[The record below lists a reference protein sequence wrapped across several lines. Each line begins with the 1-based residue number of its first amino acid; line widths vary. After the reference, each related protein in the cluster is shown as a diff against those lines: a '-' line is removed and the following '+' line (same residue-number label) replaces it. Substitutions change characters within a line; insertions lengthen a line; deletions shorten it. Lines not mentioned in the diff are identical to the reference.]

1 LVFAD
6 FSTQGFPNGAIT
18 MDANRKIQQ
27 ILDLDINKS
36 RIDRIEAVYR
46 RKDLNHLERR
56 QQQRAISNAM
66 ISVALLYGKKRF
78 SRGAI
83 IFTLNDRNLKW
94 TPYAKFSD
102 VLRGLRVV
110 CLSGPPDARVLTAY
124 WHEHTKQKVRK

>member
-1 LVFAD
+1 
-6 FSTQGFPNGAIT
+6 
-18 MDANRKIQQ
+18 MDANRKIKQ
-27 ILDLDINKS
+27 ILDRDINKT
-36 RIDRIEAVYR
+36 RIDHIEAVHR

-66 ISVALLYGKKRF
+66 IEVALLYGKKGF

-94 TPYAKFSD
+94 TPYAKFAD

-110 CLSGPPDARVLTAY
+110 CLAGPPEAKILTAY
-124 WHEHTKQKVRK
+124 WHNHTKQKVRK